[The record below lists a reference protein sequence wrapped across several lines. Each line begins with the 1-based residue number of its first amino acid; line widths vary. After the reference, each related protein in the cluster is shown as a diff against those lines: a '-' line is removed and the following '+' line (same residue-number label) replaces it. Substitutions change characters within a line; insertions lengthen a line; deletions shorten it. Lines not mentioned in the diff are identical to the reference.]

1 MPSLV
6 RTSSLALALVLAP
19 LPAAA
24 GTLVA
29 ASLTMQFTNLN
40 PIMFVGSGVTGS
52 SSGAMNITVAAGTGF
67 ADTIHFPSPTSAAP
81 PISGWDY
88 TVGANGAGSFSGAT
102 PALVGGPMSIA
113 FHICGEAYGGLCL
126 INLNLPLGVNQTVTP
141 PVVSGIGI
149 TMHGSEWTAGTA
161 AIALTQGGT
170 ATEMGA
176 NGLNGKGA
184 GTLVLVSSV
193 NVLTSIAGQL
203 PSFATLTLDF
213 VPEPASLPLLG
224 AVTLALALGVR
235 QLRER
240 RA

>member
-1 MPSLV
+1 M
-6 RTSSLALALVLAP
+6 RTPQRFLATFSFLALALAP

-29 ASLTMQFTNLN
+29 ASLVMEFTNLN
-40 PIMFVGSGVTGS
+40 PIVFVGSGVSGS
-52 SSGAMNITVAAGTGF
+52 SSGPLAVTVAAGTGF

-102 PALVGGPMSIA
+102 PALVGGPMPIA
-113 FHICGEAYGGLCL
+113 FNICGEAYGGLCL

-161 AIALTQGGT
+161 AIPLTYLGGT
-170 ATEMGA
+170 ATAMGS

-193 NVLTSIAGQL
+193 DVLTSIAGQL
-203 PSFATLTLDF
+203 PGFATLTLEF
-213 VPEPASLPLLG
+213 VPEPVSLSLLAMG
-224 AVTLALALGVR
+224 GLAFALGWRR
-235 QLRER
+235 QR
-240 RA
+240 